1 MSAERVFSL
10 LSSKPSSEI
19 SQSPEYAS
27 FRATIPQRKVIVDEG
42 GSKVWTYYDHGPRSI
57 SCPLVCLP
65 PISGTADV
73 FFRQIM
79 ALTARGYR
87 VISLEYPVYWTMRE
101 WVAGFRKLLDH
112 LQLDKVHVL
121 GASLGGFL
129 AQKFAEATHTCPRVH
144 SLVLCNSFSDTSIF
158 SYTDT
163 AVLFWLFPAVVLKR
177 MVMGSYSLHPVPSD
191 IADSIDFM
199 VEKLE
204 SLTQSELASR
214 LTLNCM
220 NSYVEPQYLDGI
232 PITIIDVFDSS
243 ALKQEVKE
251 ELYKLYPHAKRA
263 HLKRGGNFPFLSR
276 SDEFSMHLQIHLR
289 QFDSTRYAAREAVEP
304 APKSTSSHS

>member
-1 MSAERVFSL
+1 MSSERVFNL
-10 LSSKPSSEI
+10 LSSKPTSEI
-19 SQSPEYAS
+19 SLSPEYAS

-73 FFRQIM
+73 FFKQIM

-144 SLVLCNSFSDTSIF
+144 SLVLCNSFADTSIF

-177 MVMGSYSLHPVPSD
+177 MVMGTYSLHPVDSD

-204 SLTQSELASR
+204 SLSQSELASR
-214 LTLNCM
+214 LTLNCI
-220 NSYVEPQYLDGI
+220 NSYVEPQNLDGI

-243 ALKQEVKE
+243 ALRQEVKE

-276 SDEFSMHLQIHLR
+276 NDEVTMHLQIHLR
-289 QFDSTRYAAREAVEP
+289 QFDGTRYAARESPDPSSDGEP
-304 APKSTSSHS
+304 THS

>member
-1 MSAERVFSL
+1 MMFSL
-10 LSSKPSSEI
+10 LSSKSSSEI

-177 MVMGSYSLHPVPSD
+177 MVMGSYSLHPVPND

-199 VEKLE
+199 VEK
-204 SLTQSELASR
+204 
-214 LTLNCM
+214 
-220 NSYVEPQYLDGI
+220 
-232 PITIIDVFDSS
+232 VFDSS

-276 SDEFSMHLQIHLR
+276 SDEFTMHLQIHLR
-289 QFDSTRYAAREAVEP
+289 QFDGTRYAAREGVES
-304 APKSTSSHS
+304 APKSMSACS